1 MSQDRTIGMVIGVVI
16 GAVAGAVAALLYA
29 PASGKETQKRI
40 RDTAERSWEEAKTGY
55 DKKLSDI
62 RSAMDEG
69 FTEVKS
75 QVARAA
81 KKTG

>member
-1 MSQDRTIGMVIGVVI
+1 MLIGLVI
-16 GAVAGAVAALLYA
+16 GALAGAAAALLYA

-40 RDTAERSWEEAKTGY
+40 RETAERSWEDAKTGY
-55 DKKLSDI
+55 DKKLGDI

-69 FTEVKS
+69 FSEVKS
-75 QVARAA
+75 QVARVA